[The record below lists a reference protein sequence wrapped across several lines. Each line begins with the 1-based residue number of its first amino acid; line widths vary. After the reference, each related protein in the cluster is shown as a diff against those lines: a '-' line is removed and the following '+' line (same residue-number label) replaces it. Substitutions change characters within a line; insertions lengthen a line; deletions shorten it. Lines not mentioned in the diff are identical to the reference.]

1 MKKMRMFQQKT
12 EAGNEKGFFVSLLI
26 GCIVFFV
33 LGMFLLAIFCFLAL
47 MMEDPMRAVPAFALT
62 ALLISAYFGGYLCA
76 RTYGKKGIVCG
87 VVCALAAIIMIV
99 AFSLSC
105 KLEIRPVFFAIGS
118 PLMLL
123 VSCIAGTFGANR
135 ERKAKPKHKIRF

>member
-47 MMEDPMRAVPAFALT
+47 MMEDPMRAVPALALS

-76 RTYGKKGIVCG
+76 
-87 VVCALAAIIMIV
+87 LAAIIMIV
-99 AFSLSC
+99 VFSLSC